1 MRLIATHQAEQTEV
15 VVERFGSGY
24 RVLIGGRWIV
34 TDLVDAGEAVMSL
47 RFEDGRQF
55 SLVHHRD
62 GTMHQLTFSGRT
74 FHVDVVD
81 PLALRR
87 KSGDDEM
94 SGGGVVKALMPGRVS
109 RVSVEK
115 GSIVRKGQSLL
126 VLEAMKMEN
135 EIQAPLD
142 GVVDEL
148 FVEAGQTVESGADL
162 VHITSE

>member
-1 MRLIATHQAEQTEV
+1 MRLIATHKGEQTEV

-24 RVLIGGRWIV
+24 RVLVGNKWIV
-34 TDLVDAGEAVMSL
+34 TDLVDAGVAVRSL
-47 RFEDGRQF
+47 RFDDGRQY

-62 GTMHQLTFSGRT
+62 GSVHQLTFAGRT
-74 FHVDVVD
+74 FHIDVVD

-87 KSGDDEM
+87 KSGEDEM
-94 SGGGVVKALMPGRVS
+94 SGGGIVRALMPGRVA

-115 GSIVRKGQSLL
+115 GSVVRKGQPLL

-142 GVVDEL
+142 GVVDQL